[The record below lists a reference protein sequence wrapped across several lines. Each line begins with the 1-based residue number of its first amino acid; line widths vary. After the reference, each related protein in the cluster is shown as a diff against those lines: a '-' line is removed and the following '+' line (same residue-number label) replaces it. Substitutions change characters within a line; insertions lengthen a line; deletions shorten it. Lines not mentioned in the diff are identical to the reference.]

1 MAEEIGKV
9 ECKTIARMPR
19 NKVLIHF
26 SLYKFRKHNT
36 AAGHHTAQWKH
47 DISKEIVSYKLRYL

>member
-1 MAEEIGKV
+1 MTAKIDKV

-26 SLYKFRKHNT
+26 SLYKIREHNIST
-36 AAGHHTAQWKH
+36 GQHTAQ
-47 DISKEIVSYKLRYL
+47 